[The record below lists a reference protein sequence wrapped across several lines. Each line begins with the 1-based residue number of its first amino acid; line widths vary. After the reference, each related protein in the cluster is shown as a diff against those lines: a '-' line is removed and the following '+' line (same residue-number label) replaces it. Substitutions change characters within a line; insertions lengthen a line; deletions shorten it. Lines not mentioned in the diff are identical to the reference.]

1 MDTRSIEVGNRD
13 DNEKLF
19 WEMWVVKS
27 NYDLMEVEE
36 DDLEFEVLVGELNPD
51 MSLWLMSMKMTG
63 KKFYEKIASMPS

>member
-1 MDTRSIEVGNRD
+1 MKNCF
-13 DNEKLF
+13 EKCG
-19 WEMWVVKS
+19 VVKS